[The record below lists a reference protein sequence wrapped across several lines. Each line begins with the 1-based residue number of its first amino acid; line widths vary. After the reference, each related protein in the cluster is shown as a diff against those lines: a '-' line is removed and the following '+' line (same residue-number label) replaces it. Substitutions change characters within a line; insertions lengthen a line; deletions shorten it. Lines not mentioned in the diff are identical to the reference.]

1 MIDSRL
7 PQFDYVVEREAR
19 DVELGKQAA
28 GQPWAQAARTTLSQ
42 YLQDLLAYLP
52 ASPWTDEAVGAF
64 WDQVTRPSEDAAGP
78 RSTWPEELMS
88 HVDFSLRNP
97 REHQHPEADWLL
109 GLALFDAVVA
119 RARAQDGVNVARLLS
134 PNATRVLAFA
144 DAVRGASGM
153 QLQAIVA
160 AMQVFVQDER
170 SSPHKHVFS
179 RDAEHMTAALEQ
191 WAAASD
197 IVAIWDSRIW
207 RGLDI
212 FPERVGVLM
221 PLADAKPAEF
231 LPLLEELQLPPLIEG
246 CLHWRS
252 ISTNLGKVLPLLDI
266 APTPFEAAGKW
277 NKKVIAAFLLEIAF
291 DHLTQLGAFKK
302 DDGQPFASPDELA
315 GLAKTI
321 VERTLA
327 RPDGVALLAA
337 WTRHLL
343 WLAGSRAS
351 DSGFGAM
358 FDVTLAA
365 LAECQLSLLEVYP
378 RLSTYPVKS
387 GILHPQ
393 LAYDEANDAFER
405 LTLAAMLMQER
416 VEKGKASRDG
426 AMRPSLLSLMRL
438 ARRPF
443 GRLFG
448 DSVPSWRHHPFADLY
463 LDAPQPAKLWR
474 EDFDSFAFERRSRVH
489 YTYTDDDTLAAPSL
503 FLGGVGLIL
512 IDMCL
517 EPKRPSQLRAQAL
530 AVWQEV
536 FDATREHF
544 THWSLSHDHWR
555 GIASALF
562 ARYPACMKA
571 QEESGA
577 VAELPHK
584 WLPLL
589 GTDELLFA
597 TAVAN
602 LVANG
607 MQLEAIG
614 ETPANASEARRRVV
628 DYLGWEG
635 SAGSRTLSPGVVK
648 YLQEHVVRAS
658 VSGRQLSR

>member
-7 PQFDYVVEREAR
+7 PQFDYFVEREVR

-28 GQPWAQAARTTLSQ
+28 GQPWAHAARATLSQ
-42 YLQDLLAYLP
+42 YLQDLLEYLV

-64 WDQVTRPSEDAAGP
+64 CDQVTFPSQDAAGTP
-78 RSTWPEELMS
+78 STWPQELMG

-97 REHQHPEADWLL
+97 HEHQNPEADWLL

-119 RARAQDGVNVARLLS
+119 RVRAQDGVNVARLLS

-144 DAVRGASGM
+144 DAVRGSSEA

-170 SSPHKHVFS
+170 SPLHKHVFS
-179 RDAEHMTAALEQ
+179 RMAEHMTAALEQ

-197 IVAIWDSRIW
+197 ITAIWDSRVW
-207 RGLDI
+207 QGLDI

-246 CLHWRS
+246 SLHWHS
-252 ISTNLGKVLPLLDI
+252 ISANLGKLLSLLDI
-266 APTPFEAAGKW
+266 APTPFDADGKW
-277 NKKVIAAFLLEIAF
+277 NKKVIAAFLLEFAF
-291 DHLTQLGAFKK
+291 NHLTQLGAFKK

-351 DSGFGAM
+351 DSGFSAV
-358 FDVTLAA
+358 FNVTLAA
-365 LAECQLSLLEVYP
+365 LAECQLSLLDVYP
-378 RLSTYPVKS
+378 RLSTIAVKS

-393 LAYDEANDAFER
+393 LTYDEADDAFER
-405 LTLAAMLMQER
+405 LTLAAMLNQER
-416 VEKGKASRDG
+416 VEKGKASHDR
-426 AMRPSLLSLMRL
+426 AIRPSVLSLMRL

-443 GRLFG
+443 ETLFG
-448 DSVPSWRHHPFADLY
+448 DSVPSWRHYPFAELY
-463 LDAPQPAKLWR
+463 LDAPLPAKLWR
-474 EDFDSFAFERRSRVH
+474 EDFDSFAFERRCRVH

-503 FLGGVGLIL
+503 FLGGVGLTL

-517 EPKRPSQLRAQAL
+517 DPKRTSQQRAQAL

-544 THWSLSHDHWR
+544 THWSLSHDHWL

-589 GTDELLFA
+589 GTDEILFA

-614 ETPANASEARRRVV
+614 APPAYASEARRRVE
-628 DYLGWEG
+628 DYLDWEG
-635 SAGSRTLSPGVVK
+635 SAGSRTLAPGVVK
-648 YLQEHVVRAS
+648 YLQKHVVPAS
-658 VSGRQLSR
+658 VSGRQRSS

>member
-7 PQFDYVVEREAR
+7 PQFDYVVEREER
-19 DVELGKQAA
+19 GVELGKQVA
-28 GQPWAQAARTTLSQ
+28 GQPWAPAAHAALSQ
-42 YLQDLLAYLP
+42 YLQDLLEYL
-52 ASPWTDEAVGAF
+52 AERPWTDEAVGAF
-64 WDQVTRPSEDAAGP
+64 CDGLIHPSEGAAGTKA
-78 RSTWPEELMS
+78 TWPQELMP

-97 REHQHPEADWLL
+97 DEHLHPEADWLL

-144 DAVRGASGM
+144 DAVRGASGE

-160 AMQVFVQDER
+160 AMQEFVKDER
-170 SSPHKHVFS
+170 SPPQKHVFS
-179 RDAEHMTAALEQ
+179 QYAEHMTAALEQ
-191 WAAASD
+191 WATASD
-197 IVAIWDSRIW
+197 IAAVWDSRIW

-231 LPLLEELQLPPLIEG
+231 LSLLEELQLPPLIAG
-246 CLHWRS
+246 SLHWRS
-252 ISTNLGKVLPLLDI
+252 ISTCLDKLLPLLDV
-266 APTPFEAAGKW
+266 APTPFDATGKW
-277 NKKVIAAFLLEIAF
+277 NKKVVAAFLLEIAF

-315 GLAKTI
+315 SLAKTI

-327 RPDGVALLAA
+327 RPDGVPLLAA

-351 DSGFGAM
+351 DSGFSAV
-358 FDVTLAA
+358 FNVTLAA

-378 RLSTYPVKS
+378 RLSTNTVKS
-387 GILHPQ
+387 GVLHPQ

-405 LTLAAMLMQER
+405 LALAAMLMQER
-416 VEKGKASRDG
+416 AEAGKAPSDG
-426 AMRPSLLSLMRL
+426 AMRPSFLSLMRL

-443 GRLFG
+443 GPLFR
-448 DSVPSWRHHPFADLY
+448 DSVPSWRHYPFAELY
-463 LDAPQPAKLWR
+463 LDAPRPAKLWR

-489 YTYTDDDTLAAPSL
+489 YAYTDDDTLSAPSL
-503 FLGGVGLIL
+503 FLGSVGLIL
-512 IDMCL
+512 IDMCI
-517 EPKRPSQLRAQAL
+517 EPKRPSRLRAQAM

-536 FDATREHF
+536 FDATRAHF

-571 QEESGA
+571 HEEGGA
-577 VAELPHK
+577 AAELPNR

-589 GTDELLFA
+589 GTDEVLFA

-607 MQLEAIG
+607 VQLEAIG
-614 ETPANASEARRRVV
+614 ETPAYASEARRRVV

-635 SAGSRTLSPGVVK
+635 SAGSRTLAPGVVK
-648 YLQEHVVRAS
+648 YLQEQVVRSS
-658 VSGRQLSR
+658 VSGRELSH

>member
-1 MIDSRL
+1 MTDSQL
-7 PQFDYVVEREAR
+7 PQFKYFVEREAHE
-19 DVELGKQAA
+19 VELGKKAA
-28 GQPWAQAARTTLSQ
+28 SQPWALAARATLSQ
-42 YLQDLLAYLP
+42 YLQDFLEYLT
-52 ASPWTDEAVGAF
+52 ANPWTDETVGAF
-64 WDQVTRPSEDAAGP
+64 CEVTRPAEDAAGTG
-78 RSTWPEELMS
+78 STWPQELMS

-97 REHQHPEADWLL
+97 HEHHHPEADWLL
-109 GLALFDAVVA
+109 GLALFDAVVG
-119 RARAQDGVNVARLLS
+119 RARAQDGVNVVRLLS

-144 DAVRGASGM
+144 DAVRGASGA

-170 SSPHKHVFS
+170 SSPQKHAFS

-191 WAAASD
+191 WATVSD
-197 IVAIWDSRIW
+197 VAVIWDSRIW

-212 FPERVGVLM
+212 FSEQAGVLM

-246 CLHWRS
+246 SLHWRS
-252 ISTNLGKVLPLLDI
+252 ISANLDKVLSLLDI
-266 APTPFEAAGKW
+266 APTLFEADGKW

-327 RPDGVALLAA
+327 RADGVALLTA

-351 DSGFGAM
+351 DSGFSAV
-358 FDVTLAA
+358 FNVTLAA
-365 LAECQLSLLEVYP
+365 LAESELSLLKVFP
-378 RLSTYPVKS
+378 RLSTDAAKS
-387 GILHPQ
+387 GVLHPQ

-405 LTLAAMLMQER
+405 MTLAAMLMQER

-426 AMRPSLLSLMRL
+426 AIRLSFLSLMRL

-443 GRLFG
+443 GPLFG
-448 DSVPSWRHHPFADLY
+448 DSVPSWRHHPFAELY
-463 LDAPQPAKLWR
+463 LGALQPAKLWR
-474 EDFDSFAFERRSRVH
+474 EDFDSFAFERRARVH
-489 YTYTDDDTLAAPSL
+489 YAYTDDDTLSAPSL
-503 FLGGVGLIL
+503 FLGGVGLAL
-512 IDMCL
+512 IDTCL
-517 EPKRPSQLRAQAL
+517 DPKQPPQQRAQAL

-536 FDATREHF
+536 FSATREHF
-544 THWSLSHDHWR
+544 THRSLSHDHWR

-571 QEESGA
+571 HEESGGA
-577 VAELPHK
+577 AELPHK

-589 GTDELLFA
+589 GTDEVLFA

-614 ETPANASEARRRVV
+614 ETPAYATEARRRVL

-635 SAGSRTLSPGVVK
+635 SAGSRTLAPGVVK
-648 YLQEHVVRAS
+648 YLQTHVVRAS
-658 VSGRQLSR
+658 ASGG

>member
-7 PQFDYVVEREAR
+7 PQFDYVVELEKR

-28 GQPWAQAARTTLSQ
+28 GQPWAPAARAALSRH
-42 YLQDLLAYLP
+42 LRDLLEYL
-52 ASPWTDEAVGAF
+52 ASRPWTDEVVGAF
-64 WDQVTRPSEDAAGP
+64 CDQLTSPSEGAAG
-78 RSTWPEELMS
+78 TLGAWPQELMP

-97 REHQHPEADWLL
+97 HEHQHPEAHWLL

-119 RARAQDGVNVARLLS
+119 RACAQDGVNVARLLS

-144 DAVRGASGM
+144 DAVRDASGAH
-153 QLQAIVA
+153 LQAIVA

-170 SSPHKHVFS
+170 SPPQKHVFS

-191 WAAASD
+191 WATASD
-197 IVAIWDSRIW
+197 IAAVWDSRIW

-212 FPERVGVLM
+212 FPERAGVLM

-246 CLHWRS
+246 SLHWRS
-252 ISTNLGKVLPLLDI
+252 ISASLGKLLSLLDV
-266 APTPFEAAGKW
+266 APTLFDATGKW
-277 NKKVIAAFLLEIAF
+277 NKKVVAAFLLEIAF

-302 DDGQPFASPDELA
+302 DDGQPCAPPDELA

-327 RPDGVALLAA
+327 RPDGVPLLTA

-343 WLAGSRAS
+343 WLAGSRAN
-351 DSGFGAM
+351 DGGFGAV
-358 FDVTLAA
+358 FNVTLAA

-378 RLSTYPVKS
+378 RLSTNTLKGGV
-387 GILHPQ
+387 LHPQ
-393 LAYDEANDAFER
+393 LDYDEANDAFER

-416 VEKGKASRDG
+416 VEKGKAPRDG
-426 AMRPSLLSLMRL
+426 TMRPSFLSLMRL

-443 GRLFG
+443 GPLFR
-448 DSVPSWRHHPFADLY
+448 DSVPSWRHYPFAELY

-489 YTYTDDDTLAAPSL
+489 YVYTDDDTLSAPSL
-503 FLGGVGLIL
+503 FLGGVGLTL

-517 EPKRPSQLRAQAL
+517 DPKRPSQLRAQAL

-544 THWSLSHDHWR
+544 THCSLSHDHWR

-562 ARYPACMKA
+562 ARYPACMKVHA
-571 QEESGA
+571 ESGA
-577 VAELPHK
+577 AAELPQK
-584 WLPLL
+584 WLSLL
-589 GTDELLFA
+589 GTDEVLFA

-607 MQLEAIG
+607 MQVEAIG
-614 ETPANASEARRRVV
+614 ETPAYASEACRRVA

-635 SAGSRTLSPGVVK
+635 SAGSRTLAPGVVK

-658 VSGRQLSR
+658 VSDRQLSR